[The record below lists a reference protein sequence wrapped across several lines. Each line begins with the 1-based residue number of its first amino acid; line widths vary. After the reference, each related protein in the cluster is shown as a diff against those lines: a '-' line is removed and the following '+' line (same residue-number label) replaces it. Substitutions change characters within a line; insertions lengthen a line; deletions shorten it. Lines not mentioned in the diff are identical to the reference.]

1 MYPFVS
7 RSDSMQKKTDPISH
21 AKCTANRVLAPLL
34 FVTVFCIC
42 PFASAAEPT
51 AAQTGKQPVQNA
63 ALIYWQAFAVMPTL
77 TEGERTAFDAAV
89 KDPQTKVTPELT
101 PVVSRFRNA
110 LREMHRGTK
119 AATCDWGL
127 DYDEG
132 PNLLL
137 PHLQK
142 ARELSRAAI
151 LRSRLRFS
159 TGDVDGAVDDVL
171 ATFILGRHCG
181 RSPVVIGVLVN
192 IAIEKVAI
200 DVLAEHLPM
209 LSLRQLDSVSKALA
223 NLPPMASLEEC
234 MKTEGESF
242 CDWIERTLDAEDQKL
257 KDPTAGIKLLKAL
270 HEVGI
275 GEKPAGNASA
285 TDEEKIREEI
295 LKTMT
300 VADVRTSLKRL
311 RSDYQTLESIAK
323 ADPAERLK
331 HWTAF
336 DAQLF
341 EDKRMTKLEDRL
353 RCLSTDLL
361 PTFGRVLTRYEQQ
374 RIRRELLNLA
384 IAVQRTGPDAVKS
397 SKEFA
402 PGKLTYTKSAAG
414 FVLSYVESPDSTE
427 SLTVGHP

>member
-7 RSDSMQKKTDPISH
+7 RSDSMQKKVEPISRE
-21 AKCTANRVLAPLL
+21 NRSLAPLVFL
-34 FVTVFCIC
+34 TVFCLC
-42 PFASAAEPT
+42 SFTSAAEP
-51 AAQTGKQPVQNA
+51 AATPASKQPVQNA

-77 TEGERTAFDAAV
+77 TEGERTVFDAAV

-119 AATCDWGL
+119 AASCDWGL
-127 DYDEG
+127 DYNEG

-151 LRSRLRFS
+151 LRSRLRFAS
-159 TGDVDGAVDDVL
+159 GDVDGAVDDVL
-171 ATFILGRHCG
+171 GTLILGRHCG
-181 RSPVVIGVLVN
+181 HSPIVIGVLVN

-200 DVLAEHLPM
+200 DVLAEYLPM
-209 LSLRQLDSVSKALA
+209 LSPRQLDGVTNALA

-257 KDPTAGIKLLKAL
+257 KDPTAGIKLLNAL

-285 TDEEKIREEI
+285 TDEEKIRAEI

-311 RSDYQTLESIAK
+311 RTDYQTLESIAK
-323 ADPAERLK
+323 ADPTERLK
-331 HWTAF
+331 QWTAF

-341 EDKRMTKLEDRL
+341 EDKRMTKPEDRL

-361 PTFGRVLTRYEQQ
+361 PAFGRILTRYEQQ

-397 SKEFA
+397 SKELA
-402 PGKLTYTKSAAG
+402 PGKLTYTKSTGG
-414 FVLSYVESPDSTE
+414 FVLSHAESPDSTE